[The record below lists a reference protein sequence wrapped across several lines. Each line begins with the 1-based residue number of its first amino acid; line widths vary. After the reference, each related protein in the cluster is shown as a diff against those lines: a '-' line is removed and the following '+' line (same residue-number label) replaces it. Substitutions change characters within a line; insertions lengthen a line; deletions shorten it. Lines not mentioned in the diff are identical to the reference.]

1 MRKTFL
7 LVIII
12 STVGLVGW
20 LGYSSV
26 RKLKQKEIRMKIVS
40 SIPSLS
46 FQDLNGIP
54 IQLNEITFSKPK
66 PIVLILFNSECEY
79 CRYEAMSISDNIDQ
93 LDEAMI
99 VFISAEEIDAI
110 RSFGETY
117 SLLEHANIICGQV
130 DYPKLIAIFKSVS
143 YPNIFIYGKDGH
155 LVKEF
160 KGETKVEAILNVVKK
175 LK

>member
-46 FQDLNGIP
+46 FQDLNGNP
-54 IQLNEITFSKPK
+54 IQLNEITFAKPM
-66 PIVLILFNSECEY
+66 VLILFNSECEY

-93 LDEAMI
+93 FDEAMI
-99 VFISAEEIDAI
+99 VFISAEEIDVI
-110 RSFGETY
+110 RSFCETY
-117 SLLEHANIICGQV
+117 GLFGHANIICGQV
-130 DYPKLIAIFKSVS
+130 DYQELTAIFESVS
-143 YPNIFIYGKDGH
+143 YPNIFIYGKDGRI
-155 LVKEF
+155 VKEF
-160 KGETKVEAILNVVKK
+160 KGETKIEAILNVVNN
-175 LK
+175 